1 MDLPYPWGFSVDW
14 LNYHHLQY
22 FWMTAKEGS
31 IARASAKLHISQP
44 SISAQIKRL
53 EEVLGVKLFQK
64 YGRSLVLTDVG
75 QVVYHHADVIFGAG
89 RDLLDVVKTAQPGR
103 STPLTIGVA
112 NAVPKLVVCRLLRPL
127 LLSPTPPRLVCR
139 EDNTEQLLANLAT
152 HAVDVVLADTPAP
165 PHVRVKVFNHILGK
179 SDTAFFVHSDKVKS
193 LKQRFP
199 QSLHGTKMV
208 MPTPN
213 TALRRDL
220 DAWFDTHD
228 IKPLVVDEF
237 EDPALMKV
245 VGAESGAVFPSPR
258 AIAEDVCRVYGVG
271 MVGYTDAVE
280 ERYYAISVER
290 RLTHPGVLAITSAAR
305 DRLFK

>member
-1 MDLPYPWGFSVDW
+1 MDW
-14 LNYHHLQY
+14 LNYHHLHY
-22 FWMTAKEGS
+22 FWMTAKEGG

-53 EEVLGVKLFQK
+53 EEVLEVKLFQK

-75 QVVYHHADVIFGAG
+75 RVVYHHADVIFGAG
-89 RDLLDVVKTAQPGR
+89 QDLLDVVKSAQPGR
-103 STPLTIGVA
+103 AMPLTIGVA

-127 LLSPTPPRLVCR
+127 LQSPTPPRLVCR

-152 HAVDVVLADTPAP
+152 HAIDVVLADTPAP

-179 SDTAFFVHSDKVKS
+179 SGTAFFVHPDRAAA
-193 LKQRFP
+193 LKRRFP
-199 QSLHGTKMV
+199 QSLHGAQMV

-220 DAWFDTHD
+220 DAWFATHG
-228 IKPLVVDEF
+228 IKPVVLAEF

-245 VGAESGAVFPSPR
+245 VGAESGAVFPAPR
-258 AIAEDVCRVYGVG
+258 AIAEDVCRVYGVAIIG
-271 MVGYTDAVE
+271 RTDAVE

>member
-1 MDLPYPWGFSVDW
+1 LLGEYGVDW
-14 LNYHHLQY
+14 LNYHHLHY
-22 FWMTAKEGS
+22 FWMTAKEGG

-53 EEVLGVKLFQK
+53 EESLEVKLFQK

-75 QVVYHHADVIFGAG
+75 RVVYHHADVIFGTG
-89 RDLLDVVKTAQPGR
+89 RDLLDIVKSAQPSR
-103 STPLTIGVA
+103 AMPLTIGIA

-127 LLSPTPPRLVCR
+127 LQSPSPPRLVCR

-152 HAVDVVLADTPAP
+152 HAIDVVFADTPAP

-179 SDTAFFVHSDKVKS
+179 SDTAFFVHSDKAAS
-193 LKQRFP
+193 LKRRFP
-199 QSLHGTKMV
+199 KSLHGTKMV
-208 MPTPN
+208 VPTPN

-220 DAWFDTHD
+220 DAWLDTQN
-228 IKPLVVDEF
+228 IKPIILAEF

-245 VGAESGAVFPSPR
+245 VGAETGAVFPAPK
-258 AIAEDVCRVYGVG
+258 AIAEDVCRVYGVTL
-271 MVGYTDAVE
+271 VGNTDEVE

-290 RLTHPGVLAITSAAR
+290 RLTHPGVLTIISAAR

>member
-1 MDLPYPWGFSVDW
+1 VDW
-14 LNYHHLQY
+14 LNYHHLHY

-31 IARASAKLHISQP
+31 IASASAKLHISQP
-44 SISAQIKRL
+44 SISVQIKRL
-53 EEVLGVKLFQK
+53 EEALDVKLFQK

-75 QVVYHHADVIFGAG
+75 RVVYQHADVIFGAG
-89 RDLLDVVKTAQPGR
+89 HDLLGVVKTAQLGR
-103 STPLTIGVA
+103 AMPLTIGVA

-127 LLSPTPPRLVCR
+127 LLSSTPPRLVCR

-152 HAVDVVLADTPAP
+152 HAIDVVLADTPAP

-179 SDTAFFVHSDKVKS
+179 SDTAFFVHSDKAAA
-193 LKQRFP
+193 LKRRFP
-199 QSLHGTKMV
+199 QSLHGAKMV

-220 DAWFDTHD
+220 DAWFDTNG
-228 IKPLVVDEF
+228 IKPIILAEF

-245 VGAESGAVFPSPR
+245 VGAENGAVFPAPR
-258 AIAEDVCRVYGVG
+258 AIAEDVRRVYDVAIVG
-271 MVGYTDAVE
+271 STDEVE